1 MTERVLVELY
11 RALIHAQLAELRI
24 LAEQAEL
31 SRDINKALDR
41 QRHRTD
47 KEAPTDD

>member
-1 MTERVLVELY
+1 MTERALGELY
-11 RALIHAQLAELRI
+11 RALIHAQMAELRI

-31 SRDINKALDR
+31 LKDINKALER
-41 QRHRTD
+41 QSHRTD